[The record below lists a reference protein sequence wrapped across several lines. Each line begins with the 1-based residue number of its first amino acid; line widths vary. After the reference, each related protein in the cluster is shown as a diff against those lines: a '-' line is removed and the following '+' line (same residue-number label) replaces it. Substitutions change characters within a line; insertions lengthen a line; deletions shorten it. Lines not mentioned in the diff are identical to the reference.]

1 MEVQPH
7 RLPNA
12 ILYDFD
18 LPEWVQQK
26 RNTDV
31 NDLLNKFNIEI
42 PLEDERAWT
51 ERFAKRC
58 EQVASGYAWYKKVL
72 RQTGR
77 KTYKPAMRHYAPYQR
92 MTEPQREE
100 LDKKVDQVKTIYE
113 NWDKIMLLC
122 NRSDMIYVDVKKFSL
137 FQLSRACETRWLEQY
152 NKAHMP
158 KTKRIIH
165 REYEPEMIEAIIN
178 NEEGATDTI
187 LQHINNNKDQI
198 TLIGRDITKAL
209 LRRAE
214 GEV

>member
-1 MEVQPH
+1 MTS
-7 RLPNA
+7 A
-12 ILYDFD
+12 
-18 LPEWVQQK
+18 K
-26 RNTDV
+26 
-31 NDLLNKFNIEI
+31 LN
-42 PLEDERAWT
+42 
-51 ERFAKRC
+51 
-58 EQVASGYAWYKKVL
+58 KKVL
-72 RQTGR
+72 IQTGR

-165 REYEPEMIEAIIN
+165 REYEPEMIEGIIN
-178 NEEGATDTI
+178 NEEGATDT
-187 LQHINNNKDQI
+187 
-198 TLIGRDITKAL
+198 L
-209 LRRAE
+209 L
-214 GEV
+214 